1 MSKSFENAAGFLP
14 ISGCD
19 IAITSY
25 TGKLS
30 VISFDWGRSPEITPF
45 RDGQGDTKARVHSDI
60 EQSRELSITCV
71 VIGTDATNAAANNSP
86 LANAAEITLTSTNH
100 PHTAGVWTVQNS
112 RQGQGNTD
120 LATWV
125 YTLKPKIV

>member
-1 MSKSFENAAGFLP
+1 MSKSFENAAGHLP

-19 IAITSY
+19 IAITGY
-25 TGKLS
+25 TEKLS
-30 VISFDWGRSPEITPF
+30 VISFDWARTPEVTVLK
-45 RDGQGDTKARVHSDI
+45 DGAGDTKARVHSDI

-71 VIGTDATNAAANNSP
+71 VIGEEAAGAAANNAP
-86 LANAAEITLTSTNH
+86 IANATEITLTSTNH
-100 PHTAGVWTVQNS
+100 PHTAGFWTVQSS

-125 YTLKPKIV
+125 YTLKPKIT